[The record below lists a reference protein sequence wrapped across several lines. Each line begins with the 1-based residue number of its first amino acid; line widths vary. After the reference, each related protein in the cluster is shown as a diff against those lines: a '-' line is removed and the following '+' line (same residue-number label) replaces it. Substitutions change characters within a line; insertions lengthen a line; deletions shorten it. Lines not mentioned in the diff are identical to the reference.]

1 MLMGLHMFLSIL
13 IWLSSP
19 VHAEDMGR
27 FAILG
32 QNEPA
37 PFEGALFD
45 PTATAHIITAKTF
58 TSEECDL
65 RLTHEVEK
73 KELEFDLER
82 QNLNIRYDSLKEE
95 YTLIIEQKDLEITQ
109 LRESLLKQSPRN
121 NWWWYVGGVAS
132 GAAVTYGAYKVF
144 DGQ

>member
-1 MLMGLHMFLSIL
+1 MLLSML
-13 IWLSSP
+13 IWLSLP
-19 VHAEDMGR
+19 VHAEDVGR
-27 FAILG
+27 FTILG

-45 PTATAHIITAKTF
+45 PTATAYIITAKTF

-65 RLTHEVEK
+65 RLTHKIEK
-73 KELEFDLER
+73 KELEFDFER
-82 QNLNIRYDSLKEE
+82 DNLNIRYDSLKEE
-95 YTLIIEQKDLEITQ
+95 YNLIIEQKDLEINQ

-121 NWWWYVGGVAS
+121 SWWWYAGGVAS
-132 GAAVTYGAYKVF
+132 GIAVTYGAYKAF